1 MNTCSPQDEIS
12 LTPPRARPD
21 HILVAEA
28 KSGDRTAFS
37 ELWRRH
43 SRAAFIKVYRI
54 TKNRADAEDVIQD
67 TWMKAFVHLKSF
79 DGRAN
84 FLTWLTRIAINS
96 ALMLLRRRRSRPET
110 SIEPT
115 DGDTWQVW
123 EFADPTED
131 VEKHYLRR
139 ERGERLRRAICY
151 LRPHLRTVIEIQ
163 QASDGRVK
171 EIANS
176 AGISISAAKSRL
188 LRARSK
194 LRTELWIE
202 ERRIGR

>member
-1 MNTCSPQDEIS
+1 MNTSISQDEIS
-12 LTPPRARPD
+12 LKPPPALPD

-28 KSGDRTAFS
+28 KSGDRAAFS

-43 SRAAFIKVYRI
+43 SRAAFTKVYRI
-54 TKNRADAEDVIQD
+54 TKNRADAEDVIQE
-67 TWMKAFVHLKSF
+67 TWLKAFVHLKSF
-79 DGRAN
+79 DGRAK

-115 DGDTWQVW
+115 EGDTWQVW
-123 EFADPTED
+123 EFADPAED
-131 VEKHYLRR
+131 VEIRYLRR

-151 LRPHLRTVIEIQ
+151 LQPSLRTVIEIQ
-163 QASDGRVK
+163 QANDAQVK
-171 EIANS
+171 EIADR

-194 LRTELWIE
+194 LRSALD
-202 ERRIGR
+202 